1 MATSQQTEDL
11 EQQKKLIE
19 EIKILYQQIYGESI
33 PVEKLEFLKNA
44 PKEAV
49 REFKSLQKE
58 VKEINNSL
66 DNAFRS
72 LSGIVSEISK
82 SSVEIRETKK
92 GFDSLYSISSKILN
106 LDITSSDVK
115 KKTFANLK
123 QSITGEQNRLETAQ
137 KLLLA
142 EQRILKTAEKSRQ
155 KKIDAKKDQLL
166 SNTFSPAA
174 REKLAKEL
182 KILEET
188 NIKQGAKLGTIETYL
203 ENIEG
208 ALKKE
213 TGLIKDILKGL
224 DETETKF
231 NEVNEKIGVFGA
243 AVEGIG
249 KSLTKAGFG
258 RLADALGIDDAI
270 VKTKKFIETNKEA
283 VSSFSIAKN
292 LIKELGTNLAK
303 SFTMTD
309 LVVGGL
315 TAIVVGLINRFKELD
330 KDASEFAR
338 ALGTSR
344 DNAFDL
350 RQQLNSIGNI
360 SGELFLTGGKIAKVF
375 GDIASSVSLG
385 IAPNTKIGSTLAVN
399 LAYMTKMVEQ
409 GKFSK
414 EAAEALFRISSST
427 GKPVGKISQE
437 AAITNVKLNLQ
448 NKSSISLRSVME
460 AIGKSTAAT
469 RLTLAKFPDG
479 IAGAITK
486 AKSLGFELDDLN
498 KIADSLLNFEES
510 ISNEFEA
517 ELLTNKDLNLE
528 RARAFALQGNSVELA
543 KELSRQLGTS
553 ADFQNMNVIQ
563 QNSLAKAF
571 GLSRDEL
578 AKTLETQDALKA
590 LGESSVEDAQKR
602 FKILEKEVGTQEAL
616 QILGNNSLTQQF
628 ATASRQEKINALTD
642 KFLALSEKL
651 LIPLSKAADFVM
663 DIADGISNVIGF
675 FSRGTK
681 EADEMGKKI
690 DDVNNKAKNLK
701 SGLGLSEDMKSAI
714 GKIASIGAIIVGL
727 KGLSSLFKFFTR
739 GVSPFNPIYATI
751 VGGLKSLGSSL
762 GLTSKASTAA
772 KAAGTAG
779 AAGAATAAASAA
791 AAAAPGAIASKTSPT
806 GFRIPKGQP
815 GAGRFAP
822 APTPTPTPTPTPSA
836 GGGFFSKIAGAFKT
850 GVNTLKPSN
859 ILKTL
864 TSSIKASG
872 GIKGVLGKA
881 IKGSVLNT
889 ILSTVFAISDIRDLL
904 KNPTDEEGKPLSKAE
919 LSQRV
924 GKIALGS
931 IGSTLGG
938 VIGTALGGPIG
949 TLVGSF
955 GGDWLS
961 KKLAD
966 NFPSFTQGVGE
977 LIVPKSASET
987 LPGYADGGVFQATPG
1002 GRKIRVAEGGK
1013 AEIVSPVEKLI
1024 DPLTNA
1030 IAALSTK
1037 LDEVINATKASG
1049 KMVTAAVQDNGSM
1062 TLDGDIITRKVLSRM
1077 GTQYSGIR

>member
-1 MATSQQTEDL
+1 
-11 EQQKKLIE
+11 
-19 EIKILYQQIYGESI
+19 
-33 PVEKLEFLKNA
+33 
-44 PKEAV
+44 
-49 REFKSLQKE
+49 
-58 VKEINNSL
+58 
-66 DNAFRS
+66 
-72 LSGIVSEISK
+72 
-82 SSVEIRETKK
+82 
-92 GFDSLYSISSKILN
+92 
-106 LDITSSDVK
+106 
-115 KKTFANLK
+115 
-123 QSITGEQNRLETAQ
+123 
-137 KLLLA
+137 
-142 EQRILKTAEKSRQ
+142 
-155 KKIDAKKDQLL
+155 
-166 SNTFSPAA
+166 
-174 REKLAKEL
+174 
-182 KILEET
+182 
-188 NIKQGAKLGTIETYL
+188 
-203 ENIEG
+203 
-208 ALKKE
+208 
-213 TGLIKDILKGL
+213 
-224 DETETKF
+224 
-231 NEVNEKIGVFGA
+231 
-243 AVEGIG
+243 
-249 KSLTKAGFG
+249 
-258 RLADALGIDDAI
+258 
-270 VKTKKFIETNKEA
+270 
-283 VSSFSIAKN
+283 
-292 LIKELGTNLAK
+292 
-303 SFTMTD
+303 
-309 LVVGGL
+309 
-315 TAIVVGLINRFKELD
+315 
-330 KDASEFAR
+330 
-338 ALGTSR
+338 
-344 DNAFDL
+344 
-350 RQQLNSIGNI
+350 
-360 SGELFLTGGKIAKVF
+360 
-375 GDIASSVSLG
+375 
-385 IAPNTKIGSTLAVN
+385 
-399 LAYMTKMVEQ
+399 
-409 GKFSK
+409 
-414 EAAEALFRISSST
+414 
-427 GKPVGKISQE
+427 
-437 AAITNVKLNLQ
+437 
-448 NKSSISLRSVME
+448 
-460 AIGKSTAAT
+460 
-469 RLTLAKFPDG
+469 
-479 IAGAITK
+479 
-486 AKSLGFELDDLN
+486 
-498 KIADSLLNFEES
+498 
-510 ISNEFEA
+510 
-517 ELLTNKDLNLE
+517 
-528 RARAFALQGNSVELA
+528 
-543 KELSRQLGTS
+543 
-553 ADFQNMNVIQ
+553 
-563 QNSLAKAF
+563 
-571 GLSRDEL
+571 
-578 AKTLETQDALKA
+578 
-590 LGESSVEDAQKR
+590 
-602 FKILEKEVGTQEAL
+602 
-616 QILGNNSLTQQF
+616 
-628 ATASRQEKINALTD
+628 
-642 KFLALSEKL
+642 
-651 LIPLSKAADFVM
+651 M

-739 GVSPFNPIYATI
+739 GASPFNPIYATI
-751 VGGLKSLGSSL
+751 VVGLKSLGSSL

-822 APTPTPTPTPTPSA
+822 APTPTATPTPTPSA

-850 GVNTLKPSN
+850 GVNALKPSN

-987 LPGYADGGVFQATPG
+987 LPGYVDGGVFPATPG

-1024 DPLTNA
+1024 DPLANA

-1037 LDEVINATKASG
+1037 FDELIKATKASG
-1049 KMVTAAVQDNGSM
+1049 QMVATAVQDNGGM
-1062 TLDGDIITRKVLSRM
+1062 TLDGDIVTRKVLSRM

>member
-1 MATSQQTEDL
+1 MATSPETDDLKEREQVLKRIQELYRKINNEDIDISLL
-11 EQQKKLIE
+11 EAYSKN
-19 EIKILYQQIYGESI
+19 IKDA
-33 PVEKLEFLKNA
+33 KNFA
-44 PKEAV
+44 AL
-49 REFKSLQKE
+49 LQKE
-58 VKEINNSL
+58 FNEINGSL
-66 DNAFRS
+66 EFTINS

-82 SSVEIRETKK
+82 TNLETRNAKK
-92 GFDSLYSISSKILN
+92 GFENLYSISSKILS

-115 KKTFANLK
+115 KKTFSNLK
-123 QSITGEQNRLETAQ
+123 QSITGEKDRLTISQKLLNQEKSNLETAKQ
-137 KLLLA
+137 VRDLKIQDLENKLSSSA
-142 EQRILKTAEKSRQ
+142 FGPEAKANFAEK
-155 KKIDAKKDQLL
+155 
-166 SNTFSPAA
+166 
-174 REKLAKEL
+174 L
-182 KILEET
+182 KV
-188 NIKQGAKLGTIETYL
+188 
-203 ENIEG
+203 
-208 ALKKE
+208 
-213 TGLIKDILKGL
+213 
-224 DETETKF
+224 ETKARD
-231 NEVNEKIGVFGA
+231 NEKKQLIVVNNYLDNINSALNKNEGEIKFILDALNKVKTEFDSINKRVGVFGA
-243 AVEGIG
+243 TIEGVG
-249 KSLTKAGFG
+249 KGLTKAGFG
-258 RLADALGIDDAI
+258 RLADALGIDEAI
-270 VKTKKFIETNKEA
+270 TKTKEFVKNNKETA
-283 VSSFSIAKN
+283 NSFSIAGT
-292 LIKELGTNLAK
+292 LIKELGSNILK
-303 SFTMTD
+303 SFSLTD

-315 TAIVVGLINRFKELD
+315 TAIVVGLVNRFKELD

-350 RQQLNSIGNI
+350 RQQLNSIGNV

-375 GDIASSVSLG
+375 GDVASSVSLG
-385 IAPNTKIGSTLAVN
+385 IAPNTKIGDTLAVN

-510 ISNEFEA
+510 ISSEFEA

-602 FKILEKEVGTQEAL
+602 FKTLEKEVGTQEAL

-642 KFLALSEKL
+642 KFLALAEKL

-739 GVSPFNPIYATI
+739 GASPFNPIYATI

-762 GLTSKASTAA
+762 GLTGKTATAA
-772 KAAGTAG
+772 KATTA
-779 AAGAATAAASAA
+779 AATAATAA
-791 AAAAPGAIASKTSPT
+791 AAAAPGAIVSKTSPT
-806 GFRIPKGQP
+806 GYRIPKGQP

-822 APTPTPTPTPTPSA
+822 APAAASIAPEAAAAAPAANAS
-836 GGGFFSKIAGAFKT
+836 GGFFSKITGAFKT
-850 GVNTLKPSN
+850 GVNALKPSN

-864 TSSIKASG
+864 TNSIKASG

-987 LPGYADGGVFQATPG
+987 LPGYAEGGVFPATPG

-1024 DPLTNA
+1024 DPLANA
-1030 IAALSTK
+1030 ISALSIK
-1037 LDEVINATKASG
+1037 FDELIKATKTSG
-1049 KMVTAAVQDNGSM
+1049 QMVVTAVQDNGGM
-1062 TLDGDIITRKVLSRM
+1062 ILDGDVVTRKVLSRM
-1077 GTQYSGIR
+1077 NTQYSGIK

>member
-1 MATSQQTEDL
+1 MAKSQQTEDL

-19 EIKILYQQIYGESI
+19 EIKILYQQVYGDII
-33 PVEKLEFLKNA
+33 PAGKLEYLIKT
-44 PKEAV
+44 PKEAA
-49 REFKSLQKE
+49 REIKVLQKE
-58 VKEINNSL
+58 VENLNTNFGSIFK
-66 DNAFRS
+66 S

-82 SSVEIRETKK
+82 SSIEVRETNK
-92 GFDSLYSISSKILN
+92 GFNNLYSISSKIFN
-106 LDITSSDVK
+106 LDVTSGEVK

-123 QSITGEQNRLETAQ
+123 QSITAEQNRLSIIKSSIAADQTR
-137 KLLLA
+137 LA
-142 EQRILKTAEKSRQ
+142 ASEKSNEAEIERLKAEIDS
-155 KKIDAKKDQLL
+155 KKFSAKIVRENKEEI
-166 SNTFSPAA
+166 
-174 REKLAKEL
+174 EKLIAANTKNG
-182 KILEET
+182 KIFE
-188 NIKQGAKLGTIETYL
+188 NNKLTL
-203 ENIEG
+203 ENITKSLDENEG
-208 ALKKE
+208 IIVQIQKVLKE
-213 TGLIKDILKGL
+213 TEDRFDSINKK
-224 DETETKF
+224 
-231 NEVNEKIGVFGA
+231 VGVFGA
-243 AVEGIG
+243 TVEGIG
-249 KSLTKAGFG
+249 KGLTKAGFG

-270 VKTKKFIETNKEA
+270 TKTKKFVEA
-283 VSSFSIAKN
+283 SNGAASSFSVAGK
-292 LIKELGTNLAK
+292 LIKELGTNLVK
-303 SFTMTD
+303 SFTVTD
-309 LVVGGL
+309 LIVGGL
-315 TAIVVGLINRFKELD
+315 TAIVVGLVNRFKELD

-350 RQQLNSIGNI
+350 RQQLNSIGNV

-375 GDIASSVSLG
+375 GDVASSVSLG
-385 IAPNTKIGSTLAVN
+385 IAPNTKIGDTLAVN

-510 ISNEFEA
+510 ISSEFEA

-602 FKILEKEVGTQEAL
+602 FKTLEKEVGTQEAL

-642 KFLALSEKL
+642 KFLALAEKL

-739 GVSPFNPIYATI
+739 GASPFNPIYATI

-762 GLTSKASTAA
+762 GLTDKTATAA
-772 KAAGTAG
+772 KATTA
-779 AAGAATAAASAA
+779 AATAATAA
-791 AAAAPGAIASKTSPT
+791 TAAAPGAIVSKTSPT
-806 GFRIPKGQP
+806 GYRIPKGQP

-822 APTPTPTPTPTPSA
+822 APAAASIAPEAAAAAPAANAS
-836 GGGFFSKIAGAFKT
+836 GGFFSKITGAFKT
-850 GVNTLKPSN
+850 GVNALKPSN

-864 TSSIKASG
+864 TNSIKASG

-987 LPGYADGGVFQATPG
+987 LPGYAEGGVFPATPG

-1024 DPLTNA
+1024 DPLANA
-1030 IAALSTK
+1030 ISALSTK
-1037 LDEVINATKASG
+1037 FDELINATKASG
-1049 KMVTAAVQDNGSM
+1049 QMVTAAVQDNGGM
-1062 TLDGDIITRKVLSRM
+1062 TLDGDVVTRKVLSRM
-1077 GTQYSGIR
+1077 NTQYSGIK

>member
-1 MATSQQTEDL
+1 MPTADELKQQ
-11 EQQKKLIE
+11 E
-19 EIKILYQQIYGESI
+19 ETLKRIQELYRKVYGEDI
-33 PVEKLEFLKNA
+33 PIANLERLKNST
-44 PKEAV
+44 KEAGRYV
-49 REFKSLQKE
+49 QILEKAFNE
-58 VKEINNSL
+58 VNDSL
-66 DNAFRS
+66 DYTFKS

-82 SSVEIRETKK
+82 SNVEVRETKK
-92 GFDSLYSISSKILN
+92 GFDNLYSISSKILN

-115 KKTFANLK
+115 KKTFSNLK
-123 QSITGEQNRLETAQ
+123 QSITGERNRLETAQ
-137 KLLLA
+137 KLLISEKETLEA
-142 EQRILKTAEKSRQ
+142 STKARENKITELETALKLETFTSKRRKIEDEIRILTNE
-155 KKIDAKKDQLL
+155 
-166 SNTFSPAA
+166 
-174 REKLAKEL
+174 
-182 KILEET
+182 
-188 NIKQGAKLGTIETYL
+188 NIKQSAKLGTVETYIK
-203 ENIEG
+203 NITG
-208 ALKKE
+208 ALNE
-213 TGLIKDILKGL
+213 EEGVIKIILDAL
-224 DETETKF
+224 DDTESKF
-231 NEVNEKIGVFGA
+231 NSINKKVGIFGA
-243 AVEGIG
+243 TVEGIG
-249 KSLTKAGFG
+249 KGLTKAGFG

-270 VKTKKFIETNKEA
+270 VKTKKFVEA
-283 VSSFSIAKN
+283 SKGAASGFSVAGK
-292 LIKELGTNLAK
+292 LIKELGTNLVK
-303 SFTMTD
+303 SFTVTD
-309 LVVGGL
+309 LIVGGL
-315 TAIVVGLINRFKELD
+315 TAAVTSLINRFVELD
-330 KDASEFAR
+330 KDTSEFAR

-350 RQQLNSIGNI
+350 RQQLNTVGNI

-385 IAPNTKIGSTLAVN
+385 IAPNTKIGNVLATN

-409 GKFSK
+409 GKLSK
-414 EAAEALFRISSST
+414 EAADVFFRISSVT
-427 GKPVGKISQE
+427 GKPVGKIAQD
-437 AAITNVKLNLQ
+437 AALTVTKFNLQ

-479 IAGAITK
+479 IAGAVTK
-486 AKSLGFELDDLN
+486 AKSLGFELEDLN
-498 KIADSLLNFEES
+498 KIGDSLLNFEQS
-510 ISNEFEA
+510 IGDQFEA

-543 KELSRQLGTS
+543 KELSRQLGT
-553 ADFQNMNVIQ
+553 AAEFGNMNVIQ

-571 GLSRDEL
+571 GLSREEL
-578 AKTLETQDALKA
+578 AKTLETQDALRA
-590 LGESSVEDAQKR
+590 LGVDSVKAAEAK
-602 FKILEKEVGTQEAL
+602 FKALEKEVGTQEAL
-616 QILGNNSLTQQF
+616 KRLGNNSLTQQF
-628 ATASRQEKINALTD
+628 ATASRQDKINALTD

-651 LIPLSKAADFVM
+651 LIPLSKAADFVLG
-663 DIADGISNVIGF
+663 IADGMSSIIGF
-675 FSRGTK
+675 FSRGNK
-681 EADEMGKKI
+681 EADAMGQKL

-714 GKIASIGAIIVGL
+714 GKIASIGAIIIGL
-727 KGLSSLFKFFTR
+727 KGISSLFKFFTR
-739 GVSPFNPIYATI
+739 GASPLNPIYTTI
-751 VGGLKSLGSSL
+751 VGGLKSLGGSL
-762 GLTSKASTAA
+762 GLTSKTATAA
-772 KAAGTAG
+772 KATTA
-779 AAGAATAAASAA
+779 AATAATVA
-791 AAAAPGAIASKTSPT
+791 AAAAPGVIASKTSPT
-806 GFRIPKGQP
+806 GYRIPKGQP
-815 GAGRFAP
+815 GAGRFAAAP
-822 APTPTPTPTPTPSA
+822 AATAATAAPEATAGA

-850 GVNTLKPSN
+850 GVNALKPSN

-864 TSSIKASG
+864 TNSIKTSG

-977 LIVPKSASET
+977 LIVPKSVSET
-987 LPGYADGGVFQATPG
+987 LPGYAEGGVFPATPG

-1024 DPLTNA
+1024 DPLVNA
-1030 IAALSTK
+1030 INTLSTK

-1049 KMVTAAVQDNGSM
+1049 QMVAAAVHDNGSM
-1062 TLDGDIITRKVLSRM
+1062 TLDGDVVTRKVLSRM

>member
-1 MATSQQTEDL
+1 MATSPETDDLKEREQVLKRIQELYRKINNEDIDISLL
-11 EQQKKLIE
+11 EAYSKN
-19 EIKILYQQIYGESI
+19 IKDA
-33 PVEKLEFLKNA
+33 KNYA
-44 PKEAV
+44 AL
-49 REFKSLQKE
+49 LQKE
-58 VKEINNSL
+58 FNGINNSL
-66 DNAFRS
+66 DDAFKS

-82 SSVEIRETKK
+82 SNIEIREAKK
-92 GFDSLYSISSKILN
+92 GFNNLYSISSKILN
-106 LDITSSDVK
+106 IDITSSDVK
-115 KKTFANLK
+115 KKTFTNLK
-123 QSITGEQNRLETAQ
+123 QSIIGEQNRLTTSKNLLVTEQNSLKSAIEARENKITELENAVKLETFTSERLELEEQIASLTKENADQ
-137 KLLLA
+137 GKKLL
-142 EQRILKTAEKSRQ
+142 TVEKN
-155 KKIDAKKDQLL
+155 L
-166 SNTFSPAA
+166 N
-174 REKLAKEL
+174 
-182 KILEET
+182 
-188 NIKQGAKLGTIETYL
+188 NI
-203 ENIEG
+203 NG
-208 ALKKE
+208 ALDKE
-213 TGLIKDILKGL
+213 EGVIEDILNAL
-224 DETETKF
+224 NDTENKF
-231 NEVNEKIGVFGA
+231 DSINKKVGVFGA
-243 AVEGIG
+243 TVEGIG
-249 KSLTKAGFG
+249 KGLTKAGFG

-270 VKTKKFIETNKEA
+270 TKTKKFIEASKGAANG
-283 VSSFSIAKN
+283 FSIAGK
-292 LIKELGTNLAK
+292 LLKELGSNLVK
-303 SFTMTD
+303 SLTLTD
-309 LVVGGL
+309 LIVGGL
-315 TAIVVGLINRFKELD
+315 TAVVIGLINRFKELD

-350 RQQLNSIGNI
+350 RQQLNTVGNV

-385 IAPNTKIGSTLAVN
+385 IAPNTKIGNTLATN

-409 GKFSK
+409 GKLSK
-414 EAAEALFRISSST
+414 EAADAFFRISSST
-427 GKPVGKISQE
+427 GKPVGKIAQDT
-437 AAITNVKLNLQ
+437 ALTVTKFNLQ
-448 NKSSISLRSVME
+448 NKSSVSLRSVMD

-498 KIADSLLNFEES
+498 KIGDSLLNFEQS
-510 ISNEFEA
+510 IGDQFEA

-553 ADFQNMNVIQ
+553 TEFGNMNVIQ

-571 GLSRDEL
+571 GLSREEL

-590 LGESSVEDAQKR
+590 LGADSVQTAEKE
-602 FKILEKEVGTQEAL
+602 FKALEKKVGTQEAL
-616 QILGNNSLTQQF
+616 KRLGNNSLTQQF

-642 KFLALSEKL
+642 KFLALAEKL

-681 EADEMGKKI
+681 EANEMGKKI

-727 KGLSSLFKFFTR
+727 KGISSLFKFFTR
-739 GVSPFNPIYATI
+739 GASPFNPIYATI

-762 GLTSKASTAA
+762 GLTGKTATAA
-772 KAAGTAG
+772 KA
-779 AAGAATAAASAA
+779 TAAAATVATAA

-806 GFRIPKGQP
+806 GYRIPKGQP
-815 GAGRFAP
+815 GAGRFAAAP
-822 APTPTPTPTPTPSA
+822 AATAATAAPEATAGA

-850 GVNTLKPSN
+850 GVNALKPSN

-864 TSSIKASG
+864 TNSIKASG

-977 LIVPKSASET
+977 LIVPKSVSET
-987 LPGYADGGVFQATPG
+987 LPGYAEGGVFPATPG

-1024 DPLTNA
+1024 DPLVNA
-1030 IAALSTK
+1030 INTLSTK

-1049 KMVTAAVQDNGSM
+1049 QMVAAAVHDNGSM
-1062 TLDGDIITRKVLSRM
+1062 TLDGDVVTRKVLSRM

>member
-1 MATSQQTEDL
+1 MAKSQQTEDL

-19 EIKILYQQIYGESI
+19 EIKILYQQVYGDII
-33 PVEKLEFLKNA
+33 PAGKLEYLIKT
-44 PKEAV
+44 PKEAA
-49 REFKSLQKE
+49 REIKVLQKE
-58 VKEINNSL
+58 VENLNTNFGSIFK
-66 DNAFRS
+66 S

-82 SSVEIRETKK
+82 SSIEVRETNK
-92 GFDSLYSISSKILN
+92 GFNNLYSISSKIFN
-106 LDITSSDVK
+106 LDVTSGEVK

-123 QSITGEQNRLETAQ
+123 QSITAEQNRLSIIKSSIAADQTRLETF
-137 KLLLA
+137 KNINEA
-142 EQRILKTAEKSRQ
+142 EIERLKAEIDS
-155 KKIDAKKDQLL
+155 KKFSAKIVKE
-166 SNTFSPAA
+166 NKKEI
-174 REKLAKEL
+174 EKLIVANTKNG
-182 KILEET
+182 KIFE
-188 NIKQGAKLGTIETYL
+188 NNKLTL
-203 ENIEG
+203 ENITKSLDENEG
-208 ALKKE
+208 IIVQIQKVLKE
-213 TGLIKDILKGL
+213 TEDRFDGINKK
-224 DETETKF
+224 
-231 NEVNEKIGVFGA
+231 VGVFGA
-243 AVEGIG
+243 TVEGIG
-249 KSLTKAGFG
+249 KGLTKAGFG

-270 VKTKKFIETNKEA
+270 VKTKKFVEA
-283 VSSFSIAKN
+283 SKGPVSSFSVAGK
-292 LIKELGTNLAK
+292 LIKELGTNLVK
-303 SFTMTD
+303 SFTVTD

-315 TAIVVGLINRFKELD
+315 TAIVVGLVNRFKELD

-350 RQQLNSIGNI
+350 RQQLNTVGNV

-375 GDIASSVSLG
+375 GDVASSVSLG
-385 IAPNTKIGSTLAVN
+385 IAPNTKIGDTLAVN

-510 ISNEFEA
+510 ISSEFEA

-602 FKILEKEVGTQEAL
+602 FKTLEKEVGTQEAL

-642 KFLALSEKL
+642 KFLALAEKL

-739 GVSPFNPIYATI
+739 GASPFNPIYATI

-762 GLTSKASTAA
+762 GLTGKTATAA
-772 KAAGTAG
+772 KATTA
-779 AAGAATAAASAA
+779 AATAATAA
-791 AAAAPGAIASKTSPT
+791 AAAAPGAIVSKTSPT
-806 GFRIPKGQP
+806 GYRIPKGQP

-822 APTPTPTPTPTPSA
+822 APAVVPEAAVTTPTPSA

-850 GVNTLKPSN
+850 GVNALKPSN

-864 TSSIKASG
+864 TNSIKASG

-987 LPGYADGGVFQATPG
+987 LPGYAKGGVFPATPG
-1002 GRKIRVAEGGK
+1002 GRKIRVAEGGE

-1024 DPLTNA
+1024 DPLANA
-1030 IAALSTK
+1030 ISALSIK
-1037 LDEVINATKASG
+1037 FDELIKATKASG
-1049 KMVTAAVQDNGSM
+1049 QMVATAVQDNGGM
-1062 TLDGDIITRKVLSRM
+1062 ILDGDVVTRKVLSRM
-1077 GTQYSGIR
+1077 PTQYSGIK

>member
-1 MATSQQTEDL
+1 MAKSQQTEDL

-19 EIKILYQQIYGESI
+19 EIKILYQQVYGDII
-33 PVEKLEFLKNA
+33 PAGKLEYLIKT
-44 PKEAV
+44 PKEAA
-49 REFKSLQKE
+49 REIKVLQKE
-58 VKEINNSL
+58 VENLNTNFGSIFK
-66 DNAFRS
+66 S

-82 SSVEIRETKK
+82 SSIEVRETNK
-92 GFDSLYSISSKILN
+92 GFNNLYSISSKIFN
-106 LDITSSDVK
+106 LDVTSGEVK

-123 QSITGEQNRLETAQ
+123 QSITAEQNRLSIIKSSIAADQTRLEAS
-137 KLLLA
+137 
-142 EQRILKTAEKSRQ
+142 EKSNEKEIKRL
-155 KKIDAKKDQLL
+155 KADIDSKRLSAKLVKE
-166 SNTFSPAA
+166 NKEEI
-174 REKLAKEL
+174 EKLRAVNTKNGKIFENNEL
-182 KILEET
+182 TLK
-188 NIKQGAKLGTIETYL
+188 NITKSLD
-203 ENIEG
+203 ENEG
-208 ALKKE
+208 IIVQIQKVLKE
-213 TGLIKDILKGL
+213 TEDRFDGINKK
-224 DETETKF
+224 
-231 NEVNEKIGVFGA
+231 VGVFGA
-243 AVEGIG
+243 TVEGIG
-249 KSLTKAGFG
+249 KGLTKAGFG

-270 VKTKKFIETNKEA
+270 TKTKKFVEA
-283 VSSFSIAKN
+283 SNGAASSFSVAGK
-292 LIKELGTNLAK
+292 LIKELGTNLVK
-303 SFTMTD
+303 SFTVTD
-309 LVVGGL
+309 LIVGGL
-315 TAIVVGLINRFKELD
+315 TAVVVGLVNRFKELD

-578 AKTLETQDALKA
+578 AKTFETQDALKA

-739 GVSPFNPIYATI
+739 GASPFNPIYATI

-822 APTPTPTPTPTPSA
+822 APTPTATPTPTPSA

-850 GVNTLKPSN
+850 GVNALKPSN

-987 LPGYADGGVFQATPG
+987 LPGYADGGVFPATPG

-1024 DPLTNA
+1024 DPLANA

-1049 KMVTAAVQDNGSM
+1049 QMVATAVQDNSGM

-1077 GTQYSGIR
+1077 STQYSGIR